1 MIAAMKR
8 LMGLAKR
15 WRTLPANQRGVA
27 IVSIPIV
34 CLLSSVAVLAW
45 LDHSI
50 AEHDR
55 RVQHTQSVRL
65 ETQALLKNLVDAE
78 TGVRGFGLTR
88 RPEFLQPYSI
98 AVVEIPRS
106 LNDLEQLV
114 QDNPQQLQRLAA
126 IKALIAENMRLLEEK
141 LLLKRQVQFGSEQFT
156 GEQFTGE
163 QFTGEQFTGEQS
175 QADLSIADL
184 YTWLQEGKE
193 TMDKTRSE
201 INAFALVEEQLLRDR
216 QQRVERYRWINAL
229 MLLLSVLIGVTSGGF
244 AIHLFLQLNRELVDR
259 ETQLQA
265 ANVEL
270 ERACDRLERF
280 TANASHELRAPI
292 AAMLSNAQVGL
303 MAADD
308 DLVQPRQRLGKIVQL
323 AKAMSTL
330 VNDLL
335 FLARHG
341 GIADQ
346 RSLQLFDMRSLLNQQ
361 VEDWQAQTHA
371 KLQIIRDLPN
381 HPVIL
386 RGDADLIQQVVAN
399 LLSNACRYTPAGGS
413 VAVRLQT
420 TEEAAIVEVS
430 DTGIGISPEALP
442 YIFER
447 FYREDRA
454 RFAETGGFGLGLAIA
469 QQIVHTHQG
478 KISVASEVGVGSTFT
493 VSLPR
498 ASVED
503 LAYSVAHSNLVQ
515 VNRHHYK

>member
-1 MIAAMKR
+1 MKR
-8 LMGLAKR
+8 LMGLAKC

-106 LNDLEQLV
+106 LDDLEQLV

-141 LLLKRQVQFGSEQFT
+141 LLLKRQVQSG
-156 GEQFTGE
+156 GEQFTRE

-175 QADLSIADL
+175 QADLPIADL

-229 MLLLSVLIGVTSGGF
+229 MLISSVLIGVTSGGF

-335 FLARHG
+335 FLARHE

-371 KLQIIRDLPN
+371 KLQITRDLPN

-469 QQIVHTHQG
+469 QQIVHAHQG
-478 KISVASEVGVGSTFT
+478 RISVTSEIGAGSTFT

-503 LAYSVAHSNLVQ
+503 
-515 VNRHHYK
+515 

>member
-1 MIAAMKR
+1 M
-8 LMGLAKR
+8 
-15 WRTLPANQRGVA
+15 
-27 IVSIPIV
+27 SIPIV

-106 LNDLEQLV
+106 LDDLEQLV

-141 LLLKRQVQFGSEQFT
+141 LLLKRQVQSG
-156 GEQFTGE
+156 GE

-175 QADLSIADL
+175 QADLPIADL

-229 MLLLSVLIGVTSGGF
+229 MLISSVLIGVTSGGF

-265 ANVEL
+265 ANVKL

-335 FLARHG
+335 FLARHE

-371 KLQIIRDLPN
+371 KLQITRDLPN

-386 RGDADLIQQVVAN
+386 RGDANLIQQVVAN

-478 KISVASEVGVGSTFT
+478 RISVTSEIGAGSTFT

-503 LAYSVAHSNLVQ
+503 
-515 VNRHHYK
+515 